1 MKLFAKSGIAIA
13 AALLAS
19 SAMADVSFNANMEI
33 DPTYFSSRDDA
44 GNAVKAGSTS
54 NLGGRVEI
62 NAVAEL
68 AKNGDNFV
76 NAKASLIVPVSGD
89 SKVSVDDAWI
99 HLGNSTVD
107 VKLGRQEAADLFPL
121 GKDTVFAGANEDI
134 GGYRANTLRGRVDT
148 SRIHT
153 VIGFNAAPGLRAEI
167 GVLPEHDANDANND
181 PEKDNPAYGVRPTIV
196 YTTGAATIRL
206 GMENMKTQGSDAA
219 QGYGVSFGYA
229 LNSSS
234 NINVSYAD
242 SSDLDAS
249 SVGVNL
255 TMGGFGIGY
264 VQDKTVD
271 DKQDTVY
278 AAYTMPLLG
287 VKGATITPAFS
298 HSKADGVDDLTAV
311 RVRLNYAF

>member
-1 MKLFAKSGIAIA
+1 
-13 AALLAS
+13 
-19 SAMADVSFNANMEI
+19 MADVSFNANMEI
-33 DPTYFSSRDDA
+33 DPTYFSSRDRA
-44 GNAVKAGSTS
+44 ENGLKESSTS

-121 GKDTVFAGANEDI
+121 GKDTVVAGANGDI

-153 VIGFNAAPGLRAEI
+153 VIGFNAAPGMRAEI
-167 GVLPEHDANDANND
+167 GVLPEVDNSDNSND
-181 PEKDNPAYGVRPTIV
+181 PVVYGVRPTIV

-206 GMENMKTQGSDAA
+206 GMENMKAQGADAA